1 MNMKA
6 RKDLMA
12 IAWLAMLVAVIAI
25 ASIEPV
31 LAGHS
36 GR

>member
-6 RKDLMA
+6 RKDLTTV
-12 IAWLAMLVAVIAI
+12 AWLAMLVAVIAI
-25 ASIEPV
+25 ASIEPA